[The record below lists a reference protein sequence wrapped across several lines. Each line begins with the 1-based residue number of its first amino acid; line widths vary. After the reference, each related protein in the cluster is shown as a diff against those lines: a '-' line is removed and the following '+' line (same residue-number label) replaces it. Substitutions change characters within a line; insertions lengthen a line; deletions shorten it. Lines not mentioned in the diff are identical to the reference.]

1 MPSNPAMSAYEHDAI
16 ALSLRDA
23 DATDALGAALART
36 RPERAVVHLSGDL
49 GAGKSTLA
57 RALLRALGVQGAIRS
72 PTYTLVERYP
82 LASGGEA
89 WHLDLYRIG
98 DVGELEFLGLDGD
111 EALLWLIE
119 WPDRGRGGLPPADL
133 RVELAVDGAGRS
145 ARLIPASRAGADWV
159 RAAAGTVELAAD
171 S

>member
-1 MPSNPAMSAYEHDAI
+1 MAAAISEPGNEVMPMLLEN
-16 ALSLRDA
+16 A

-36 RPERAVVHLSGDL
+36 RPARGVLYLHGDL

-57 RALLRALGVQGAIRS
+57 RAMLRALGVTGAIRS

-82 LASGGEA
+82 LATGGEA

-98 DVGELEFLGLDGD
+98 DGAELEYLGLDSD
-111 EALLWLIE
+111 DAVLWLIE
-119 WPDRGRGGLPPADL
+119 WPERGGGHLPAADI
-133 RVELAVDGAGRS
+133 RVDLEVAGHARQVNLTALTEAGS
-145 ARLIPASRAGADWV
+145 AWVERLVGADALEV
-159 RAAAGTVELAAD
+159 ASD